1 MITKEQHAALCRPFP
16 VEDIEWKLIQAWDR
30 GESGGIGGRCS
41 AFITAREVMARLDLV
56 FGPGG
61 WTSSVVPFEVGKEP
75 GFVCRI
81 TAGGVYHE
89 DVADLTDVEAVKG
102 GASGAMKR
110 AAVHFGIGRY
120 LYDLP
125 GGYIQVDPKG
135 VFHGELRKDGT
146 AGGKTRFS
154 WNPPPL
160 PAWAIPDAVDIRV
173 ADSFVAIPIE
183 FATAAKRMDPAKIK
197 DKYLAVLSQL
207 PKDMASR
214 PWSDRWDP
222 MTRVDALL
230 ELRAQIALYERE
242 HNVTLELK

>member
-16 VEDIEWKLIQAWDR
+16 VEDIEWRLIQVWDR
-30 GESGGIGGRCS
+30 GESGGIGGRC
-41 AFITAREVMARLDLV
+41 AAYVTAREAMARLDLV

-61 WTSSVVPFEVGKEP
+61 WSSSVTPFEIGREP

-81 TAGGVYHE
+81 TAGGISHE
-89 DVADLTDVEAVKG
+89 DVADLTNKEALKG
-102 GASGAMKR
+102 GASGAFKR
-110 AAVHFGIGRY
+110 AAVHFGVGRY

-125 GGYIQVDPKG
+125 GGFIQVDPKG
-135 VFHGELRKDGT
+135 LFQGEITKEGT
-146 AGGKTRFS
+146 AGGKKYFS
-154 WNPPPL
+154 WNPPSL
-160 PAWAIPDAVDIRV
+160 PPYAIPDAVDIRV
-173 ADSFVAIPIE
+173 DESFVAIPIE
-183 FATAAKRMDPAKIK
+183 FATAAKRMDPAKIR

-207 PKDMASR
+207 PQDMASR

-230 ELRAQIALYERE
+230 ELRAKIALYERE

>member
-16 VEDIEWKLIQAWDR
+16 VEDIEWKLIQVRDN
-30 GESGGIGGRCS
+30 GESGIVGRCS

-125 GGYIQVDPKG
+125 KGGYIQVDPKG

-154 WNPPPL
+154 WNPPAL

-183 FATAAKRMDPAKIK
+183 FATAAKRMNPAKIK